1 VTSDLDRLLRDAVHE
16 LAAEGR
22 PVDLTAS
29 ALRRARH
36 IRARRF
42 VAAAASVVV
51 LLAGLGFAAVRY
63 SGVDRSAPPPA
74 DRSPS
79 VVISDPAEPAPT
91 ATEPTEVE
99 SLPPGSAP
107 LALPGG
113 WLIRA
118 APGPVG
124 AIIYDDGQGRYR
136 LAGSAQRV
144 APAPN
149 GRFLAEVTN
158 NHEVVIRRFADDQEV
173 NRRAN
178 AISDEDVYP
187 VWAPDSSHV
196 ALLVPVGTATKLLV
210 MSVTGTETLSTQTVP
225 CNDGCTVKWL
235 SNSQAVR
242 LYTARDKVEMNLAT
256 GTVGALSATPED
268 PCGYQRT
275 GYQISNPT
283 WLCVTPTGFAVT
295 YPDGT
300 VTERVPFPTTIE
312 GIGVSA
318 NINGYVL
325 FRPK

>member
-1 VTSDLDRLLRDAVHE
+1 MNTDLDRLLRDAVHE

-22 PVDLTAS
+22 PVDVTAS

-42 VAAAASVVV
+42 VAAAASVLV
-51 LLAGLGFAAVRY
+51 LLVGLGFAAIRF

-74 DRSPS
+74 DQSPS
-79 VVISDPAEPAPT
+79 VVI
-91 ATEPTEVE
+91 TEPTGPAPSDTAE

-107 LALPGG
+107 VSLPGG

-118 APGPVG
+118 APGPLGTIV
-124 AIIYDDGQGRYR
+124 YDDAQGRYH
-136 LAGSAQRV
+136 LAGSALRV
-144 APAPN
+144 APSPN

-158 NHEVVIRRFADDQEV
+158 NRDVVIRRFADEQEV

-178 AISDEDVYP
+178 AIQNEDVYP
-187 VWAPDSSHV
+187 VWAPDSSHL
-196 ALLVPVGTATKLLV
+196 AFLVPVGTATKLLV
-210 MSVTGTETLSTQTVP
+210 MSVTGAQTLSVDTVP

-235 SNSQAVR
+235 TNSLAVR
-242 LYTARDKVEMNLAT
+242 LYTARDKVEMTLAT
-256 GTVGALSATPED
+256 GTVGTLSATPED

-312 GIGVSA
+312 GIGVGS

>member
-1 VTSDLDRLLRDAVHE
+1 VSTDLDRLLRDAVHE

-22 PVDLTAS
+22 PVDLTAP
-29 ALRRARH
+29 ALRQARH

-42 VAAAASVVV
+42 VAAAASVLV
-51 LLAGLGFAAVRY
+51 LLAGLGFAATRF
-63 SGVDRSAPPPA
+63 SGVDRSAPSPA
-74 DRSPS
+74 DQSPS
-79 VVISDPAEPAPT
+79 VVISEPAPSDP
-91 ATEPTEVE
+91 APTEAE

-107 LALPGG
+107 MALPGG

-118 APGPVG
+118 APGPLG
-124 AIIYDDGQGRYR
+124 AIVYDDAQGRYH

-144 APAPN
+144 APSPN
-149 GRFLAEVTN
+149 GRFLAEVTGN
-158 NHEVVIRRFADDQEV
+158 RDVVIRRFADEQEV

-178 AISDEDVYP
+178 AIQDQDVYP

-196 ALLVPVGTATKLLV
+196 AFPVPVGSATKLLV
-210 MSVTGTETLSTQTVP
+210 MSVTGTETLSADPVP
-225 CNDGCTVKWL
+225 CDDGCTVKWL
-235 SNSQAVR
+235 SSSLAVR
-242 LYTARDKVEMNLAT
+242 LYTARDKVEMNVST
-256 GTVGALSATPED
+256 GTVGALSTTPED

-312 GIGVSA
+312 GIGVGG